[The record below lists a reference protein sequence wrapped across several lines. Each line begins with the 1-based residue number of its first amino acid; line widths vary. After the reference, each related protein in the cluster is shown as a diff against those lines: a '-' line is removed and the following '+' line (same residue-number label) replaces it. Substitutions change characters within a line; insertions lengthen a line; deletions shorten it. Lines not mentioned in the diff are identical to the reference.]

1 MRFLPLSNA
10 LSGAGSRWQRPLSC
24 LGAPCHAR
32 GCAHARSQARR
43 CAPPRP
49 ALLPVH
55 RGHPSFVVGTLRC
68 APSARNTTRARP
80 DAKCEL
86 RELPDHLRVRL
97 CHFLNATRWRTRRPG
112 RIALALGPIPCA
124 ALLWAESPV
133 CSPSGPKGPRRR
145 LRRRVPV
152 NPGRRA
158 GDAARE
164 AAARR
169 AVGRVAADLPPRLP
183 PEAWSGSRL
192 TRRCGPARRPRPRS
206 RRFISW
212 PGPRSCL

>member
-1 MRFLPLSNA
+1 MHFLPLSNA
-10 LSGAGSRWQRPLSC
+10 LSGAGCGWQRPLSC

-32 GCAHARSQARR
+32 ACAHARSQARR

-68 APSARNTTRARP
+68 APSACNTTRARP
-80 DAKCEL
+80 DAMCEL
-86 RELPDHLRVRL
+86 EQVADLFEHLGAGLLRE
-97 CHFLNATRWRTRRPG
+97 WSQ
-112 RIALALGPIPCA
+112 LALGLGTFQCA
-124 ALLWAESPV
+124 LGPFPGEALLWAQ
-133 CSPSGPKGPRRR
+133 CSICSTSGPKGPRRR

-169 AVGRVAADLPPRLP
+169 AVGRAAADLRLH
-183 PEAWSGSRL
+183 ERL
-192 TRRCGPARRPRPRS
+192 CGATPHTLNFCDLC
-206 RRFISW
+206 RFFATC
-212 PGPRSCL
+212 RVY